1 LARRIAWATE
11 LLLGMRNIAAIGRSL
26 AQHHA
31 AHRIEM
37 QISAHFQQ
45 IFVGLNDRTLESA
58 LKQMPEY

>member
-1 LARRIAWATE
+1 

-37 QISAHFQQ
+37 QNRLTSSKYLSASMT
-45 IFVGLNDRTLESA
+45 VLLNL
-58 LKQMPEY
+58 P